1 MSDQES
7 QPAPPQNEGEQ
18 AESNIKE
25 DYADLVKESAT
36 PPGQDAPSK
45 TDRTVLARALD
56 LLRGNK

>member
-1 MSDQES
+1 ME
-7 QPAPPQNEGEQ
+7 N
-18 AESNIKE
+18 
-25 DYADLVKESAT
+25 YADLVKESAT